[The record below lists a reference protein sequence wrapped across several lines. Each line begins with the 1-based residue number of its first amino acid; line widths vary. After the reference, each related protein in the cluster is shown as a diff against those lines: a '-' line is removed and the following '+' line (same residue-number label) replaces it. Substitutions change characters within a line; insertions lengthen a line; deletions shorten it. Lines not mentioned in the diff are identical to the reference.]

1 MRKAAQDAKKSRKLV
16 RKSLKISTLSF
27 YCITLSIICQVFSA
41 FCSLSGSASAISAA
55 NRFYF
60 QDFSADYY
68 LSKDEDGTSRLKVIE
83 KLVAVF
89 PNTDQNHGITR
100 IIPYTNQDGK
110 NLTMASDT
118 NLKIQVKHNGVI
130 EKPYKI
136 EPGNGYF
143 TVYIGDPSDYVHE
156 RQIYELE
163 YEFENVVTSYPGC
176 PKDWNCFRGPSQ
188 ELYWDTNGNDWSQR
202 FDSLTARVH
211 LVGEDIADAVFDGAT
226 SCYVG
231 HYGDNGAERCQI
243 RKIED
248 GAEFHTEKLSA
259 GENLTFYLEFATDTF
274 AVPGPTYDY
283 RLLGACLVEI
293 IVALALIGG
302 IFVVYHQTKAKRD
315 YYKGIF
321 LTPEYT
327 PPHDFTVAE
336 MAANYVGQKILG
348 SSKVATLMEL
358 AVEHKV
364 ELSKVGTEKKPQWTV
379 KILSTD
385 LSPEQADVLKLLAGR
400 DATLETGQEILIKTH
415 TADKALVRLDQ
426 KYSKHIE
433 DRLYTAGLYTPKT
446 EAKGNTAP
454 KKKGNLCDVLLTC
467 GIIWVVVS
475 IVALPFLFDD
485 EIPSYITLYG
495 GGGLIITIILL
506 AVAIAVTAFW
516 ASSHFQ
522 KFYTHTEDGLK
533 WSRYLDGLRLYI
545 KMAEQDRLKFL
556 QSVKGA
562 DTSNQGIVKL
572 YEKLLPYAVI
582 FRLETSWLKE
592 MGKYYEMKDVSTPV
606 WYVGGAMFTASDF
619 SSAMRSVSAA
629 TVATELATHSGT
641 SGSSSGFSGGG
652 GGGFSGGGGG
662 GGGGGGW

>member
-1 MRKAAQDAKKSRKLV
+1 MCSCMQDTKKSRKSFRIV
-16 RKSLKISTLSF
+16 TLSF
-27 YCITLSIICQVFSA
+27 YCITLSLICQA
-41 FCSLSGSASAISAA
+41 FCGFSASASANNIA

-68 LSKDEDGTSRLKVIE
+68 LSKDEDGTSRLKVVE
-83 KLVAVF
+83 KFIAIF

-100 IIPYTNQDGK
+100 IIPYTNQNGE

-118 NLKIQVKHNGVI
+118 NLKIQVKHNGI
-130 EKPYKI
+130 SEKPHKI

-143 TVYIGDPSDYVHE
+143 TVYIGDPNDYVHE

-163 YEFENVVTSYPGC
+163 YEFENVVTSHAEC
-176 PKDWNCFRGPSQ
+176 PQGMTCFVGPYQ

-211 LVGEDIADAVFDGAT
+211 LVGEDVENAFTGAS

-231 HYGDNGAERCQI
+231 LYGTNGAERCQI
-243 RKIED
+243 RDIAD
-248 GAEFHTEKLSA
+248 GVEFHTEKLSA
-259 GENLTFYLEFATDTF
+259 GENLTFDLEFTAGTF
-274 AVPGPTYDY
+274 AIPGPTYDY

-293 IVALALIGG
+293 IIALALIGG

-315 YYKGIF
+315 YYKGLF

-327 PPHDFTVAE
+327 PPRDFTVAE
-336 MAANYVGQKILG
+336 MAANYAGQKILG

-358 AVEHKV
+358 AVSHKV
-364 ELSKVGTEKKPQWTV
+364 ELNKVGTEKKPQWTV
-379 KILSTD
+379 KILSTN
-385 LSPEQADVLKLLAGR
+385 LTLEQADVLKLLAGR
-400 DATLETGQEILIKTH
+400 DAALETGQEILVKTH

-433 DRLYTAGLYTPKT
+433 DRLYAAGLHVPKVKVKSNATPK
-446 EAKGNTAP
+446 KRNNLYNT
-454 KKKGNLCDVLLTC
+454 LFIC
-467 GIIWVVVS
+467 GIIWVIIS

-495 GGGLIITIILL
+495 GGGLIATIIIL
-506 AVAIAVTAFW
+506 AIAIAVATFW
-516 ASSHFQ
+516 TSTHFQ
-522 KFYTHTEDGLK
+522 KFYTHTEEGLK
-533 WSRYLDGLRLYI
+533 WSRYLDGLHLYI

-562 DTSNQGIVKL
+562 DTSSQGIVKL

-592 MGKYYEMKDVSTPV
+592 MGKYYEMEDVPAPT
-606 WYVGGAMFTASDF
+606 WYVGGAIFTASDF
-619 SSAMRSVSAA
+619 NSAMRSVSAA
-629 TVATELATHSGT
+629 TIATETAAHSGT